1 MESSQHPLQLYLAR
15 SQLAVRV
22 FFVTPTIGI
31 HLDMV
36 HGLICFRN
44 SQAFLSIETR
54 KELFGRS
61 SSHGCGSEK
70 CLLSSIY
77 IYILYIVLYIYT
89 ISHTLFPS
97 TDFYCSQLG
106 SHWASSGMSKSS
118 TTTNKVELQDQKV
131 TTSLEEI
138 FCMIG

>member
-1 MESSQHPLQLYLAR
+1 MK
-15 SQLAVRV
+15 
-22 FFVTPTIGI
+22 
-31 HLDMV
+31 
-36 HGLICFRN
+36 
-44 SQAFLSIETR
+44 
-54 KELFGRS
+54 KEQS
-61 SSHGCGSEK
+61 K
-70 CLLSSIY
+70 
-77 IYILYIVLYIYT
+77 VVVT

-138 FCMIG
+138 FCPTHFTRAFHRTFSYRK